1 MRMKTHHL
9 LSAAAL
15 LLGVLACNSGAKEAP
30 ATTAGAPPAVTNEL
44 FRLAPAEYAEK
55 AEASVQALARADFD
69 AWGATLADDVAYAFP
84 DGDPNT
90 RTTLKGKTA
99 VLDWWKKFRATPGV
113 ESMAVSEFNLMPI
126 EVTGEAKG
134 GAPKGIYVIAY
145 FTNVLGIKGQS
156 VGLRMNF
163 SIHFNADQKIDRL
176 YGYYDRTPIVRA
188 LGQNLLEA
196 QQTK

>member
-1 MRMKTHHL
+1 MKAHSL
-9 LSAAAL
+9 LATTAL
-15 LLGVLACNSGAKEAP
+15 LMGVLACNSPANEATD
-30 ATTAGAPPAVTNEL
+30 AAAPAVTNDL
-44 FRLAPAEYAEK
+44 FRIAPAGYADK
-55 AEASVQALARADFD
+55 AEASMQALAKADFD
-69 AWGATLADDVAYAFP
+69 AWAATLADDVAYAFP

-99 VLDWWKKFRATPGV
+99 VLDWWKGFRATPGV

-134 GAPKGIYVIAY
+134 GAPKGVYVIAY

-176 YGYYDRTPIVRA
+176 YGYYDRTPIVKA
-188 LGQNLLEA
+188 LGQNLLETQKA
-196 QQTK
+196 Q